1 MLFLRPLS
9 TVVEWNELRYMQLAR
24 PYSTLWGKE
33 NEMTKIALLFWSFLS
48 FSLVLMQTPITITI
62 ESARFFETT
71 LSVFRNALLLLLLLT
86 MDCRGRVIDEAGA
99 EMGIDPLKP
108 HWVLFA
114 TLFFFT
120 STNREMK
127 QEQQKRKL
135 GR

>member
-1 MLFLRPLS
+1 
-9 TVVEWNELRYMQLAR
+9 
-24 PYSTLWGKE
+24 
-33 NEMTKIALLFWSFLS
+33 
-48 FSLVLMQTPITITI
+48 MQTPITITI

-108 HWVLFA
+108 HWVLLA
-114 TLFFFT
+114 MLYFFT
-120 STNREMK
+120 STNHEMK

-135 GR
+135 GK

>member
-1 MLFLRPLS
+1 
-9 TVVEWNELRYMQLAR
+9 
-24 PYSTLWGKE
+24 
-33 NEMTKIALLFWSFLS
+33 
-48 FSLVLMQTPITITI
+48 MQTPITITI

-86 MDCRGRVIDEAGA
+86 TVCRERERGEAGA
-99 EMGIDPLKP
+99 EMGIDSLKP
-108 HWVLFA
+108 YWVLLA
-114 TLFFFT
+114 TLYFFT